1 VSAEYLGSRTAKF
14 VLFPGS
20 TLAKKPPAAV
30 MSAEL
35 VETSRLFARMNA
47 AIQPEWA
54 EALAGDL
61 SKRSFS
67 EPHWERAQGSV
78 VAHERVT
85 LFGVPIVAKR
95 RFQYSKID
103 PAYARELFIRHALV
117 EGEWDSPQ
125 AFDRANQELRAEL
138 ADLEERTRRRDLLF
152 DDENVFAFYNAR
164 IPVDVFSTRTFEGWW
179 REVRTVDP
187 DLLTMRREDLLGEE
201 EAGELDETLFPHEW
215 AWGEH
220 RLALHYRF
228 EPGHP
233 DDGVSVDVP
242 ASVLPALRPAPFTWQ
257 VPGLRA
263 ELATA
268 LIKTLPKALRRHVV
282 PAADFADKALAG
294 MPDEPSVVA
303 GDTTDFLD
311 ALAAEL
317 TKASYTRI
325 VAGDFDIERVP
336 DHLRVTFRVIDS
348 RGTRLGAGPV
358 LSFLQEKFASQ
369 SRDAVAGVLVA
380 EIPAP
385 GPGLAQTTDNKLE
398 RDLVGWDFDELP
410 RTIDTSIGANT
421 VRGFPAVVP
430 ASLLAVGN
438 TGNGATGDSLGTS
451 SGAVASVRILA
462 TAEQQLAVHPLGVRA
477 LVRASIASPAKYVL
491 EHLTQNER
499 LALAAAPYK
508 NSTELVDDA
517 IDASIDRVLFAMRPD
532 GLIFSKHEFETLR
545 DRVQSQLMDSLFDT
559 TALVV
564 RILAAVREADK
575 TIANTNALAFMAV
588 LAGEKQHLAD
598 LVCPRFISR
607 AGLHRLSRI
616 LIYVRAITERVT
628 RMADDPGRDRTVA
641 NELDAALTLY
651 ESAGGRVPLPELTS
665 TLDSATLAIAS
676 HTSPLVRA
684 RWALEELRV
693 SLFAQHLGTAEPVS
707 LQRIKKMLA

>member
-1 VSAEYLGSRTAKF
+1 
-14 VLFPGS
+14 
-20 TLAKKPPAAV
+20 
-30 MSAEL
+30 
-35 VETSRLFARMNA
+35 
-47 AIQPEWA
+47 
-54 EALAGDL
+54 
-61 SKRSFS
+61 
-67 EPHWERAQGSV
+67 
-78 VAHERVT
+78 
-85 LFGVPIVAKR
+85 
-95 RFQYSKID
+95 
-103 PAYARELFIRHALV
+103 
-117 EGEWDSPQ
+117 
-125 AFDRANQELRAEL
+125 
-138 ADLEERTRRRDLLF
+138 
-152 DDENVFAFYNAR
+152 
-164 IPVDVFSTRTFEGWW
+164 
-179 REVRTVDP
+179 
-187 DLLTMRREDLLGEE
+187 
-201 EAGELDETLFPHEW
+201 
-215 AWGEH
+215 
-220 RLALHYRF
+220 
-228 EPGHP
+228 
-233 DDGVSVDVP
+233 
-242 ASVLPALRPAPFTWQ
+242 
-257 VPGLRA
+257 
-263 ELATA
+263 LATA

-385 GPGLAQTTDNKLE
+385 GPGLAQATDNKLE
-398 RDLVGWDFDELP
+398 RGLASWDFDELP

-430 ASLLAVGN
+430 ASLLGVGN
-438 TGNGATGDSLGTS
+438 TGNGATGDSMGKS

-477 LVRASIASPAKYVL
+477 LIRATIASPAKYVL

-508 NSTELVDDA
+508 NSTDLVDDS
-517 IDASIDRVLFAMRPD
+517 IDAAIDRVLFAMRPD
-532 GLIFSKHEFETLR
+532 GRIFSKHEFETLR

-564 RILAAVREADK
+564 RILTAVREADK
-575 TIANTNALAFMAV
+575 AIANTNALAFMAV
-588 LAGEKQHLAD
+588 LTAEKQHLAD

-607 AGLHRLSRI
+607 AGLDRLPRI
-616 LIYVRAITERVT
+616 LVFVRAITERVT

-641 NELDAALTLY
+641 NELDAALALF
-651 ESAGGRVPLPELTS
+651 ESAGGRIPLPELTS
-665 TLDSATLAIAS
+665 ALDYAALAAASSA
-676 HTSPLVRA
+676 SPITRA

>member
-1 VSAEYLGSRTAKF
+1 VIQK
-14 VLFPGS
+14 
-20 TLAKKPPAAV
+20 
-30 MSAEL
+30 
-35 VETSRLFARMNA
+35 VENPTWRPTPSMLERH
-47 AIQPEWA
+47 PEW
-54 EALAGDL
+54 
-61 SKRSFS
+61 
-67 EPHWERAQGSV
+67 
-78 VAHERVT
+78 
-85 LFGVPIVAKR
+85 
-95 RFQYSKID
+95 
-103 PAYARELFIRHALV
+103 
-117 EGEWDSPQ
+117 
-125 AFDRANQELRAEL
+125 
-138 ADLEERTRRRDLLF
+138 
-152 DDENVFAFYNAR
+152 
-164 IPVDVFSTRTFEGWW
+164 
-179 REVRTVDP
+179 
-187 DLLTMRREDLLGEE
+187 
-201 EAGELDETLFPHEW
+201 
-215 AWGEH
+215 
-220 RLALHYRF
+220 
-228 EPGHP
+228 
-233 DDGVSVDVP
+233 
-242 ASVLPALRPAPFTWQ
+242 
-257 VPGLRA
+257 
-263 ELATA
+263 
-268 LIKTLPKALRRHVV
+268 
-282 PAADFADKALAG
+282 
-294 MPDEPSVVA
+294 
-303 GDTTDFLD
+303 
-311 ALAAEL
+311 
-317 TKASYTRI
+317 
-325 VAGDFDIERVP
+325 
-336 DHLRVTFRVIDS
+336 
-348 RGTRLGAGPV
+348 
-358 LSFLQEKFASQ
+358 
-369 SRDAVAGVLVA
+369 
-380 EIPAP
+380 
-385 GPGLAQTTDNKLE
+385 
-398 RDLVGWDFDELP
+398 
-410 RTIDTSIGANT
+410 
-421 VRGFPAVVP
+421 PAVVE
-430 ASLLAVGN
+430 G
-438 TGNGATGDSLGTS
+438 GAPDN
-451 SGAVASVRILA
+451 
-462 TAEQQLAVHPLGVRA
+462 PLGVRA

-491 EHLTQNER
+491 EQLTQNER

>member
-1 VSAEYLGSRTAKF
+1 
-14 VLFPGS
+14 
-20 TLAKKPPAAV
+20 
-30 MSAEL
+30 
-35 VETSRLFARMNA
+35 
-47 AIQPEWA
+47 
-54 EALAGDL
+54 
-61 SKRSFS
+61 
-67 EPHWERAQGSV
+67 
-78 VAHERVT
+78 
-85 LFGVPIVAKR
+85 
-95 RFQYSKID
+95 
-103 PAYARELFIRHALV
+103 
-117 EGEWDSPQ
+117 
-125 AFDRANQELRAEL
+125 
-138 ADLEERTRRRDLLF
+138 
-152 DDENVFAFYNAR
+152 
-164 IPVDVFSTRTFEGWW
+164 
-179 REVRTVDP
+179 
-187 DLLTMRREDLLGEE
+187 
-201 EAGELDETLFPHEW
+201 
-215 AWGEH
+215 
-220 RLALHYRF
+220 
-228 EPGHP
+228 
-233 DDGVSVDVP
+233 
-242 ASVLPALRPAPFTWQ
+242 
-257 VPGLRA
+257 
-263 ELATA
+263 
-268 LIKTLPKALRRHVV
+268 
-282 PAADFADKALAG
+282 
-294 MPDEPSVVA
+294 
-303 GDTTDFLD
+303 
-311 ALAAEL
+311 
-317 TKASYTRI
+317 
-325 VAGDFDIERVP
+325 
-336 DHLRVTFRVIDS
+336 VTFRLIDS

-358 LSFLQEKFASQ
+358 LSFLQEKFASE
-369 SRDAVAGVLVA
+369 SRDAVAGVLAA

-385 GPGLAQTTDNKLE
+385 GSGLAQTTDNKLE
-398 RDLVGWDFDELP
+398 RGLTSWDFGQLP

-430 ASLLAVGN
+430 TSLLAGLPAAN
-438 TGNGATGDSLGTS
+438 SNSNRGTENLE
-451 SGAVASVRILA
+451 VASIRILA

-477 LVRASIASPAKYVL
+477 LIRATIASPAKYVL

-508 NSTELVDDA
+508 NSTELVHDA
-517 IDASIDRVLFAMRPD
+517 IDAAIDRVLFAMRPD

-575 TIANTNALAFMAV
+575 AIANTNALAFMAV

-598 LVCPRFISR
+598 LMCPRFISR
-607 AGLHRLSRI
+607 AGLDRLPRI